1 MPYAEKT
8 TVAPEKSR
16 AEIEGLLR
24 KYGADGFMSGWGK
37 DSAFIAFH
45 AHDRMLK
52 FVLPLPQLSEERF
65 WKVQRGGNHY
75 QHETFGWGQW
85 RTQAQAEA
93 AHEQEIRRRFRALA
107 LVIKAKLEAVES
119 KVASF
124 ESEFMAHIVMPDGKT
139 VADHVSPAI
148 AEAYRTGGVPR
159 LLPEF
164 TG

>member
-16 AEIEGLLR
+16 AEIEALLR

-52 FVLPLPQLSEERF
+52 FVLPLPLLSEDRF
-65 WKVQRGGNHY
+65 WKGRG
-75 QHETFGWGQW
+75 W
-85 RTQAQAEA
+85 RRRTEAQAEA

-148 AEAYRTGGVPR
+148 AAAYRTGGVPR

-164 TG
+164 TA